1 MTRKAKS
8 GLFFL
13 ALAIAAPPAI
23 WFVSRPRMPI
33 EFLGSKPDAKFLFRE
48 EFEGKPWINW
58 KAPGGTMITYPQKK
72 VLAGGKPDPALAG
85 YLQYPPSTSGTYPLG
100 VTDFL
105 EVGGERLYLPVA
117 FIPDPST
124 PKTSPAM
131 SIRGGS
137 ISSIRTIVYFRGIAG
152 ASNDIVLRGIP
163 FATEEAYRDAVL
175 THDNQRYPV
184 RLAVSE
190 AFGPAIRRTETFKV
204 GKWTVTAKPRPWK
217 LTTQDMRFDLTTD
230 APPGVK
236 LIFRPKWKP
245 VATSP
250 PFMYSVQNPYVIE
263 GGRETTLI
271 IPRWQATAKFG
282 GDIVELESVPITLR
296 CERGETIHK
305 KKEFRLFFKNGDLAY
320 FQNSG
325 QKMEKNGFLM
335 MDVRGRRIIAN
346 GYGNA
351 TDGKPMDFSRI
362 KDNEE
367 VEAVGYRAKTKTAIQ
382 GEFDVPAP
390 YVEQHQFVYGTGTT
404 RSYVY
409 ISPGP

>member
-8 GLFFL
+8 GLVFL

-33 EFLGSKPDAKFLFRE
+33 EFLGTKPDAKFLFRE

-58 KAPGGTMITYPQKK
+58 KAPGGTMITYPQKR

-85 YLQYPPSTSGTYPLG
+85 YLQYPPSASGTYPFGL
-100 VTDFL
+100 TDFL
-105 EVGGERLYLPVA
+105 EVGGERLYLPLA

-137 ISSIRTIVYFRGIAG
+137 VTSIRSVVYFTRATGS
-152 ASNDIVLRGIP
+152 SNDIVLRGIP
-163 FATEEAYRDAVL
+163 FATDGAYRNAVL

-184 RLAVSE
+184 RLAVSKS
-190 AFGPAIRRTETFKV
+190 FGPAVRRTETFKV

-217 LTTQDMRFDLTTD
+217 LTTQDMRFDLTTN
-230 APPGVK
+230 APAGT
-236 LIFRPKWKP
+236 IFAFRPKWKP
-245 VATSP
+245 VSTATP
-250 PFMYSVQNPYVIE
+250 YMYSVQNPYVVE

-271 IPRWQATAKFG
+271 IPRWQATAKFE
-282 GDIVELESVPITLR
+282 GDIVELEPVPITLR
-296 CERGETIHK
+296 CERGETIR

-325 QKMEKNGFLM
+325 QNMEKNDFLM

-351 TDGKPMDFSRI
+351 TDGKPMEFSRI
-362 KDNEE
+362 KDNEDI
-367 VEAVGYRAKTKTAIQ
+367 EAVGYRAKTKTAIQ

-390 YVEQHQFVYGTGTT
+390 YVAQHQYVYGTGA
-404 RSYVY
+404 SVY
-409 ISPGP
+409 ISSGP